1 MTSIEL
7 VRHAVAH
14 GRDRWWGRPDRDRP
28 LDDRGSA
35 QARAL
40 AQVLPSASSAPIAAL
55 YSSPFTRCVQTLE
68 PLAEAL
74 GLEIRPADA
83 LAEATLMPDLG
94 DDGWTASAW
103 LGGRA
108 AGLLDRLVAA
118 FPKQRIVACT
128 HGDVLPATVA
138 VLAGR
143 DGLDVSSVR
152 VRKAARLTL
161 DFDARTCVRVT
172 AHPAPE
178 PEEPLVP
185 S

>member
-14 GRDRWWGRPDRDRP
+14 GRDRWRGGPDRDRP

-40 AQVLPSASSAPIAAL
+40 AEVLPSASSAPITAL
-55 YSSPFTRCVQTLE
+55 YSSPFTRCVETLE

-74 GLEIRPADA
+74 GLEIRPSDA
-83 LAEATLMPDLG
+83 LAEATRLPDLG
-94 DDGWTASAW
+94 DEGWTSSAW

-108 AGLLDRLVAA
+108 VGLLDRLVA
-118 FPKQRIVACT
+118 QHSEERILACS
-128 HGDVLPATVA
+128 HGDVIPATVA

-143 DGLDVSSVR
+143 DGLDVASVR
-152 VRKAARLTL
+152 LKKGARFTL
-161 DFDARTCVRVT
+161 DFDARTCVRVA

-178 PEEPLVP
+178 LGEPPVL